1 MAKTGQR
8 ERVSREKRGSKREG
22 KVFLFLLSFCCV
34 AAVDP
39 LSLLSLSLARLQ
51 PKPPLRQ
58 NNAAGSNPK
67 ASSDEAKNRRAT
79 EPFADDVRRLRELR
93 RAERAAAASAPP
105 HQRLA
110 ALARRLWLQYLITWA
125 AYCFDWWERLV
136 VHACLI
142 TVAGLMLYGVS
153 LGARAARA
161 AAAAA
166 AGVALGGGSGG
177 STTSRGGNLFGA
189 SLWPWRR

>member
-1 MAKTGQR
+1 M
-8 ERVSREKRGSKREG
+8 
-22 KVFLFLLSFCCV
+22 VFLFLLSSLCCV

-39 LSLLSLSLARLQ
+39 LSPLSLSLARLQ

-67 ASSDEAKNRRAT
+67 ASSDEANNRRAT

-161 AAAAA
+161 AAAVARRRGWRSAA
-166 AGVALGGGSGG
+166 EAEEEVDDESRRTSLVLSLRSGRSAAMSHFFVSVSAL
-177 STTSRGGNLFGA
+177 
-189 SLWPWRR
+189 